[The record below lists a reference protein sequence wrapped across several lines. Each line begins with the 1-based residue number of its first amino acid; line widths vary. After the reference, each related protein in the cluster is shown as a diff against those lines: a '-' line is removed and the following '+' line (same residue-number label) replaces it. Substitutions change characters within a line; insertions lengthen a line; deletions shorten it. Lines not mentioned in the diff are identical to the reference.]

1 MWRGRDG
8 NLEQLMPRDSCVVQV
23 FILDESMSMVG
34 VVNNNN
40 NLYVCDANFS
50 RNRMHSIQAFIFSP
64 RAPKFRV
71 VARNAEEMV

>member
-1 MWRGRDG
+1 MLRGRDG

-23 FILDESMSMVG
+23 FMLDESMSMVG
-34 VVNNNN
+34 VISNNNN
-40 NLYVCDANFS
+40 FYICDKNFS
-50 RNRMHSIQAFIFSP
+50 RNRMPSIQAFIFSP